1 MSIRMLNIL
10 KQGRVCLQFCQ
21 I

>member
-1 MSIRMLNIL
+1 MLNIL